1 MNSKNKNNYK
11 CSYMIEG
18 ESEKIVLDKLKT
30 EIIENRKISL
40 CKECNNKFS
49 NICNGTISDKK
60 IIEFKNSKCPCKKI
74 LIMDQD
80 EIPDKKIKEYKKF
93 SNNDLLIIISI
104 PNIEIVLLS
113 IFENITTKLDKHKID
128 KKLKQYFQIKFGN
141 FKYKHGP
148 KSVDK
153 ILNYLIENKSKSFK
167 FWKENLNKLNEL
179 GLSNFIE
186 LINFLEQTKE
196 SNNK

>member
-1 MNSKNKNNYK
+1 MV
-11 CSYMIEG
+11 EG
-18 ESEKIVLDKLKT
+18 ESEKIVLKQLKT
-30 EIIENRKISL
+30 AIIENRKISL

-49 NICNGTISDKK
+49 NICKGTISDKK
-60 IIEFKNSKCPCKKI
+60 ITEFINSKCPCKKI
-74 LIMDQD
+74 VIMDQD
-80 EIPDKKIKEYKKF
+80 EIPDKKIKEYKKL

-113 IFENITTKLDKHKID
+113 IFENIGTTLHKHEIE

-141 FKYKHGP
+141 FEYKHG
-148 KSVDK
+148 SSDSTNK
-153 ILNYLIENKSKSFK
+153 ILNYLIENKYFET
-167 FWKENLNKLNEL
+167 WKENLNKLNEL

-186 LINFLEQTKE
+186 LINFLEETKE